1 MTVFEKL
8 SIRSQLKCE
17 LCAGENLLDVYEIPP
32 MRKADEMTAILACQ
46 TCIEQIENPELIK
59 AEHWRCLNKSMWSE
73 FAPVQVM
80 VYRLLNLLREE
91 LWARELLEQL
101 YLDESLVG
109 FAMAGLPTEKE
120 KEGEVAIVTFDSN
133 GTRLNEGDSVT
144 LIKDLDVKGANFT
157 AKRGTL
163 VKNIAL
169 TNNPKH
175 VEGKVNGIQIVLV
188 AAYLKKV

>member
-1 MTVFEKL
+1 
-8 SIRSQLKCE
+8 
-17 LCAGENLLDVYEIPP
+17 
-32 MRKADEMTAILACQ
+32 
-46 TCIEQIENPELIK
+46 
-59 AEHWRCLNKSMWSE
+59 MWSE